1 MGSPITERTTE
12 ERLQGATALKVEG
25 RYEEA
30 EEELKALLE
39 AEPDHP
45 QARRE
50 YGLVLGFT
58 GRFEESIDELRRVVE
73 LDSQYLEARVD
84 LALTYSMLG
93 QIDEAREELEAV
105 LEIDPANA
113 AALRHIVYFR

>member
-1 MGSPITERTTE
+1 MGSPTTERTIE

-30 EEELKALLE
+30 EAELQTLLE
-39 AEPDHP
+39 SEPTHP

-58 GRFEESIDELRRVVE
+58 GRFDESIEELRRVVE
-73 LDSQYLEARVD
+73 QEPQYLEARID

-93 QIDEAREELEAV
+93 QVDEARTELEAV
-105 LEIDPANA
+105 LEMDPANA